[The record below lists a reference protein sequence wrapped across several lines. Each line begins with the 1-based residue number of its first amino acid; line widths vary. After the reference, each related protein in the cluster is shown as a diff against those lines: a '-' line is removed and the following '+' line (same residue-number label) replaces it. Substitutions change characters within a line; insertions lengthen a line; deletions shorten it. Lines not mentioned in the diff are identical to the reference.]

1 MRRPEGFNNAKQATQ
16 ATAAA
21 LCLMLGATLLA
32 PLPRAHAALPAVSGF
47 AASSAIQ
54 SPGTPPR
61 FAEQHAGQPYLGVDV
76 RDLSGPELPQL
87 HLRDTHGA
95 EIIHVD
101 HDGPAGKMGLREHD
115 VILQMNGV
123 LIEGQEQIRRML
135 RLLSP
140 GNPVVLVI
148 SRDGQQMTLSTT
160 VADRGEV
167 ERDAWSQHLVAPAAQ
182 APASAMPLGE
192 GRAFTSDSSD
202 PAPTTR
208 YSKGFLGT
216 LLMSPSYTGA
226 MLEIMGPQLAE
237 FFGVPGGSGL
247 LVRSV
252 ADNSPAARAGLRAGD
267 IVLRANNRSMGT
279 LSDWAK
285 QIRKAKGH
293 DVSVVVLRGHD
304 QKTLTLTPDG
314 KRRSSLS
321 LPDQSVSAVTWAWA
335 RISNF

>member
-1 MRRPEGFNNAKQATQ
+1 MRRAEGLRSAQRARL
-16 ATAAA
+16 AAGLA
-21 LCLMLGATLLA
+21 LGAGLLSLLTPP
-32 PLPRAHAALPAVSGF
+32 PLAHAALPVVGGGLASYSGL
-47 AASSAIQ
+47 Q
-54 SPGTPPR
+54 SPGAPPR
-61 FAEQHAGQPYLGVDV
+61 FAEQPAGQPYLGIDV
-76 RDLSGPELPQL
+76 RDLSEQELTQL

-95 EIIHVD
+95 EIVRVD

-123 LIEGQEQIRRML
+123 VIEGQEQIRRML
-135 RLLSP
+135 RVLSP
-140 GNPVVLVI
+140 GNAVVMVV
-148 SRDGQQMTLSTT
+148 SRDGQQRTMSTHI
-160 VADRGEV
+160 ADRSEV
-167 ERDAWSQHLVAPAAQ
+167 EREAWAQHLVAPAAQ
-182 APASAMPLGE
+182 APASALPSGDAAE
-192 GRAFTSDSSD
+192 SGGGSSE
-202 PAPTTR
+202 PAPPSR

-226 MLEIMGPQLAE
+226 MLEMMGPQLAG

-293 DVSVVVLRGHD
+293 EVSVIVLRGHE
-304 QKTLTLTPDG
+304 QMMLTLTPDG
-314 KRRSSLS
+314 RRRSSLA
-321 LPDQSVSAVTWAWA
+321 LPDEPVSAVNWAWT
-335 RISNF
+335 RISNL